1 MTLSLHHTESERE
14 TAALAAGLAGGLAA
28 GHLVCLSGDLG
39 MGKSVF
45 ARALIRS
52 VSGDPALTVPS
63 PTYTLVQSYESPR
76 GIIHHFD
83 LYRLAAPEEALE
95 LGWEEALAEGIT
107 VVEWPEKLGAL
118 LPARRLDIL
127 FSQGGTGVD
136 SRRIEVRDDR

>member
-1 MTLSLHHTESERE
+1 MGKTLFIR
-14 TAALAAGLAGGLAA
+14 GLARGLNIT
-28 GHLVCLSGDLG
+28 D
-39 MGKSVF
+39 
-45 ARALIRS
+45 S
-52 VSGDPALTVPS
+52 VSS

-107 VVEWPEKLGAL
+107 LVEWPEKLGPL

-127 FSQGGTGVD
+127 FSQGEAGVD